1 MQHLHERRE
10 RVPAACS
17 GSFLRREIPHY
28 PPSHWPELANRRVT
42 DRGTRNHQSFY
53 FRKLYFGHSRTYLQ
67 EPALL
72 RSGGVLSCL
81 TATRFSSLGPLSL
94 PLLSFFYRRWAPWR
108 KPRPLRQ
115 AQASQR
121 LPHPRTAG
129 CTCASSAR
137 TLKARPSASTSPSNW
152 PKSFCLPSTRT
163 ASMTAR
169 SRSITLI

>member
-10 RVPAACS
+10 RVPASCS

-28 PPSHWPELANRRVT
+28 PPSHWPELANRPSVSSSTSRRVT

-94 PLLSFFYRRWAPWR
+94 PLLSFFYRRWR
-108 KPRPLRQ
+108 SEEHTSELQSRLHLVCRLLLEKKKKHRTRRTTTL
-115 AQASQR
+115 SQTR
-121 LPHPRTAG
+121 HSHPT
-129 CTCASSAR
+129 TY
-137 TLKARPSASTSPSNW
+137 
-152 PKSFCLPSTRT
+152 
-163 ASMTAR
+163 
-169 SRSITLI
+169 